1 MSAQAQ
7 TKQEPSADFAYGL
20 LILAALAVLLP
31 AVPFLL
37 LSLVLCRF
45 LDTKW
50 AAAVGAAGILAAAGG
65 VIAAGP
71 AEAVGAYGQALV
83 ATGRA
88 LYARSYDSIPWGTL
102 LAGGAALG
110 LPAGALLTAGLRA
123 WAGRGRRRGLLDTRL
138 PGIATR
144 RELPQKPTWTEKR
157 SLAKV
162 ARREHPA
169 DGVLVGIERGTN
181 KPVALTDRE
190 MNHHC
195 FLVGTTGAGKTTTI
209 LNFIQ
214 SAVQRCL
221 PLVLVDGKGDPGLAE
236 RVRALA
242 EAAGRPFK
250 LFSMSGPSA
259 HYNPLAHGGIT
270 ELKDKLLYL
279 SQWSEPHYEALAGR
293 YLQLVFR
300 VFSLTDTRPDLLT
313 VGRHLDP
320 DALASL
326 VRQIPEANERET
338 VFDTLDGFKTGEIRG
353 LAARVAAMTESEI
366 GHLFRATG
374 DVIDLEEMIRRNGVV
389 VFSLD
394 SLSFPEY
401 SRLLGRLIVTDL
413 KSVAARAYR
422 RERKTIYT
430 VFDEFNVFA
439 SPAVVDL
446 IGKARGAGF
455 HTLIATQSPSDIE
468 SAAGAAVVDQI
479 VENCNTYIIQRQ
491 NSPAGAERMAAVIGT
506 RPHEEVTYQIQ
517 ADPLLGTRTTGVGTV
532 RQTREFVVHP
542 DQIKQLQVGEAILVR
557 KNPYRVQHVR
567 IRQP

>member
-479 VENCNTYIIQRQ
+479 VGNCNTYIIQRQ

-517 ADPLLGTRTTGVGTV
+517 ADPLLG
-532 RQTREFVVHP
+532 
-542 DQIKQLQVGEAILVR
+542 
-557 KNPYRVQHVR
+557 
-567 IRQP
+567 